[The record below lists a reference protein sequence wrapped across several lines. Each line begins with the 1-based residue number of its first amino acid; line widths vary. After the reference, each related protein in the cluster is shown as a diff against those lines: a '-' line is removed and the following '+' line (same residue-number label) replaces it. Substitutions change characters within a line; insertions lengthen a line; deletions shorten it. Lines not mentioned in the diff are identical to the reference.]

1 MTIRIRPA
9 NILDAEALV
18 AIQSSSGTA
27 SPHSPSTE
35 ASWQNQLMD
44 PGPTTTWVATD
55 DAVVGFIHVEAVG
68 PGFPELVRVNDLGA
82 FEGSVATRAAL
93 LNYALGD
100 FGAYAD
106 IPAVDLTLWS
116 DLGFTEQASTD
127 AGTVVVVRNENNNGG

>member
-44 PGPTTTWVATD
+44 PGPTNTWVATD

-68 PGFPELVRVNDLGA
+68 PGFPQLVRVN
-82 FEGSVATRAAL
+82 EVVAGESAKTRAAL
-93 LNYALGD
+93 LDYALGD
-100 FGAYAD
+100 FGAFAVISAD
-106 IPAVDLTLWS
+106 DLTLWS

-127 AGTVVVVRNENNNGG
+127 AGTVVVVRNENNHGG

>member
-1 MTIRIRPA
+1 M
-9 NILDAEALV
+9 V
-18 AIQSSSGTA
+18 
-27 SPHSPSTE
+27 H
-35 ASWQNQLMD
+35 
-44 PGPTTTWVATD
+44 D

-106 IPAVDLTLWS
+106 IPAGDLTLWS

>member
-68 PGFPELVRVNDLGA
+68 PGFPQLVRVN
-82 FEGSVATRAAL
+82 EVVAGESAKTRAAL
-93 LNYALGD
+93 LDYALGD

-106 IPAVDLTLWS
+106 IPAGDLTLWS